1 VTLQRQI
8 DQLLAQRA
16 SEWHQIMEDPTEA
29 QRAEFVAWLKQS
41 PLHVEEYLETTY
53 TDQILKHID
62 PQRHQDIERL
72 LSQIAPKVAQ
82 LQSARIPSSAPGSV
96 NKRRRRGL
104 AAVGIAASVLMCA
117 IALSVAYRLFVAP
130 PEYTTT
136 IGEQR
141 TVELADSSVITMNA
155 DSRVQVHLSET
166 HRDIQLLQGEALFK
180 VSHDPHRP
188 FTVRTH
194 TAIVQAVGTQF
205 NVYER
210 PNGTLVSVLEG
221 KVAVTSQPGND
232 TETLTANQEALVKPD
247 GAILR
252 TAKADVTKTVAWR
265 ERRLIFQDAAL
276 EDMVYEFNRYNR
288 TTHLTI
294 DGVPPGS
301 HHFNGIFDA
310 GDLDSL
316 ADLLSK
322 EPDLTVEKRDGEI
335 VIRESVARVPK

>member
-1 VTLQRQI
+1 MKLQRQI
-8 DQLLAQRA
+8 DQLLARRA

-53 TDQILKHID
+53 TDQVLKHID
-62 PQRHQDIERL
+62 PQRHQDIDL
-72 LSQIAPKVAQ
+72 LLAQIAPKVAQ
-82 LQSARIPSSAPGSV
+82 LENGRGPATALSKSG
-96 NKRRRRGL
+96 NKRRRRWLTG
-104 AAVGIAASVLMCA
+104 VGIAAGVLLCA
-117 IALSVAYRLFVAP
+117 IALSVAYRFLVSP
-130 PEYTTT
+130 PEYTTA

-166 HRDIQLLQGEALFK
+166 HRDIELLHGEALFK
-180 VSHDPHRP
+180 VSHDPNRP
-188 FTVRTH
+188 FRVHTH

-232 TETLTANQEALVKPD
+232 TENLTANQEALVKPD
-247 GAILR
+247 GTILR
-252 TAKADVTKTVAWR
+252 LTKVDVTKTVAWR
-265 ERRLIFQDAAL
+265 ERRLIFQDAPL

-288 TTHLTI
+288 TTHLTV

-322 EPDLTVEKRDGEI
+322 EPDLIVERRSGEI
-335 VIRESVARVPK
+335 VIRKRDRD

>member
-1 VTLQRQI
+1 MKLQRQI
-8 DQLLAQRA
+8 DQLLALRA
-16 SEWHQIMEDPTEA
+16 SEWHQIMESPTET

-41 PLHVEEYLETTY
+41 PLHVQEYLEATY

-62 PQRHQDIERL
+62 PKRFQDIDL
-72 LSQIAPKVAQ
+72 LLAQIAPKVTQ
-82 LQSARIPSSAPGSV
+82 LQNRGDPLTSHSKV
-96 NKRRRRGL
+96 EDKRRRRWLVGI
-104 AAVGIAASVLMCA
+104 GIAAGLLLCA
-117 IALSVAYRLFVAP
+117 IAAPTAYRFLVGS
-130 PEYTTT
+130 PEYTTA

-155 DSRVQVHLSET
+155 DSRVQVHLSEK
-166 HRDIQLLQGEALFK
+166 HRDIELLQGEALFK
-180 VSHDPHRP
+180 VSHDPNRP

-210 PNGTLVSVLEG
+210 PKGTLVSVLEG
-221 KVAVTSQPGND
+221 KVAITSQTGSG
-232 TETLTANQEALVKPD
+232 TENLMANQEALVKHD
-247 GAILR
+247 GTILR
-252 TAKADVTKTVAWR
+252 PAKADVTKTTAWR
-265 ERRLIFQDAAL
+265 ERRLIFQDAPL

-288 TTHLTI
+288 TTHLTVE
-294 DGVPPGS
+294 GVPPGT

-322 EPDLTVEKRDGEI
+322 EPDLVVERRDGEI
-335 VIRESVARVPK
+335 VIRRR